1 MTIPGW
7 NPSYSNQEGPGS
19 GSSEHVLSHAPHPEV
34 IESGS
39 ACGVTS
45 APELN
50 QTPGTACEKYL
61 NRMAIKV
68 GDKLV
73 LVSMSDVLWIQ
84 SHGNLVR
91 LHLENTS
98 YEHRTTIKN
107 AYTHLDPERF
117 LRVHRNA
124 IVNLDHVT
132 EFDLPRYGNA
142 FVHLRNGEALPISG
156 TARMA
161 LRRGLL
167 SQSYALTGTPYI

>member
-1 MTIPGW
+1 MTILGW
-7 NPSYSNQEGPGS
+7 NASYSNQEGPRS
-19 GSSEHVLSHAPHPEV
+19 GSSEHMLSDASHPEV
-34 IESGS
+34 IEAGS
-39 ACGVTS
+39 ANGVTS
-45 APELN
+45 ALELK
-50 QTPGTACEKYL
+50 QPPGTAREKYL
-61 NRMAIKV
+61 NRMAVKV

-91 LHLENTS
+91 LHLQNTS

-156 TARMA
+156 TARLA

-167 SQSYALTGTPYI
+167 SQSYALTGTHDI